1 MSKPS
6 VRRHC
11 SAVCL
16 LAGLAAALL
25 WGALAGPAHAA
36 ELESQLFIVTSFPKA
51 MFNRFKTA
59 FQEHHPGVRIQI
71 LNKKTSAAI
80 SYIQETAARP
90 ADLFW
95 ASAPD
100 AFEVLKQS
108 GHLARHSVARSSI
121 PANIAGHPVNDP
133 QGYYNGFA
141 VSGYGIMWNHQVL
154 KKLGLPR
161 PWEWSDLKKPVY
173 YRKIGISA
181 PSRSGTTHLIVETI
195 LQHEGWDQGWA
206 TLLEIAGNLATVT
219 ARSYG
224 VPAGVNSG
232 RFPIGLVIDFFGL
245 ASQASGHP
253 VRFVYPTAT
262 TLAPANIAI
271 IRNAPHPRIAAAFI
285 DFLLS
290 PEGQKI
296 LFEPAIRRL
305 PVFPAAYKDAPEGY
319 PNPFLG
325 GTLVPGINFSS
336 DLSRRRYHLVN
347 ALFDKMITFRIKALN
362 KAWKA
367 IHEAEAALKET
378 PDGALMNTLSRARR
392 LAVRVP
398 VDAAAVADP
407 AFTATFKRVKR
418 GIPPPPRQ
426 AEIVEEWNRFAHRNQ
441 AEALALAQ
449 SVLGA
454 LARKTR

>member
-1 MSKPS
+1 MAKKS
-6 VRRHC
+6 VIRQFW
-11 SAVCL
+11 ATGL
-16 LAGLAAALL
+16 LIALL
-25 WGALAGPAHAA
+25 GGALAGPVRAV
-36 ELESQLFIVTSFPKA
+36 ELEPQLFIVTSFPKA
-51 MFNRFKTA
+51 LFNRFKTA
-59 FQEHHPGVRIQI
+59 FQERHPGVRVQV
-71 LNKKTSAAI
+71 LNKKTSAGI

-108 GHLARHSVARSSI
+108 GHLARHRVAKSSI
-121 PANIAGHPVNDP
+121 PATIAGIPVNDP
-133 QGYYNGFA
+133 DGYYNGFA
-141 VSGYGIMWNHQVL
+141 VSGYGIMWNDQVL

-161 PWEWSDLKKPVY
+161 PWEWSDLKKPIY
-173 YRKIGISA
+173 FRKIGISA

-195 LQHEGWDQGWA
+195 LQSEGWDRGWA
-206 TLLEIAGNLATVT
+206 MLLEIAGNLATVT

-224 VPAGVNSG
+224 VPDGVNSG

-245 ASQASGHP
+245 ASQASGNP
-253 VRFVYPTAT
+253 VKFVYPTAT

-271 IRNAPHPRIAAAFI
+271 IRNAPHPHAAAAFI

-305 PVFPAAYKDAPEGY
+305 PVLPAAYKDAPKGF
-319 PNPFLG
+319 PNPFIG

-336 DLSRRRYHLVN
+336 DLSRQRYHLVN

-362 KAWKA
+362 KTWKA
-367 IHEAEAALKET
+367 IHEAESALAKT
-378 PDGALMNTLSRARR
+378 PDSVLANTLSQARR
-392 LAVRVP
+392 LATGVP
-398 VDAAAVADP
+398 VGATAVADP
-407 AFTATFKRVKR
+407 AFTGTFKRIKR

-426 AEIVEEWNRFAHRNQ
+426 ADIIEEWSRFARRNQ
-441 AEALALAQ
+441 ADALALAE
-449 SVLGA
+449 SVLTA
-454 LARKTR
+454 LARKTN

>member
-1 MSKPS
+1 MAKPS

-25 WGALAGPAHAA
+25 WGARAGPAHA
-36 ELESQLFIVTSFPKA
+36 
-51 MFNRFKTA
+51 
-59 FQEHHPGVRIQI
+59 
-71 LNKKTSAAI
+71 
-80 SYIQETAARP
+80 

-161 PWEWSDLKKPVY
+161 PWEWSDLKKPIY
-173 YRKIGISA
+173 FRKIGISA

-195 LQHEGWDQGWA
+195 LQYEGWDRGWA

-224 VPAGVNSG
+224 VPDGVNSG

-245 ASQASGHP
+245 SSQASGHP

-271 IRNAPHPRIAAAFI
+271 IRNAPPKT
-285 DFLLS
+285 LLGTS
-290 PEGQKI
+290 M
-296 LFEPAIRRL
+296 RRK
-305 PVFPAAYKDAPEGY
+305 PAPESSCQ
-319 PNPFLG
+319 PFQVQVQLAG
-325 GTLVPGINFSS
+325 ATITCEP
-336 DLSRRRYHLVN
+336 RK
-347 ALFDKMITFRIKALN
+347 LF
-362 KAWKA
+362 
-367 IHEAEAALKET
+367 AA
-378 PDGALMNTLSRARR
+378 S
-392 LAVRVP
+392 
-398 VDAAAVADP
+398 
-407 AFTATFKRVKR
+407 
-418 GIPPPPRQ
+418 
-426 AEIVEEWNRFAHRNQ
+426 
-441 AEALALAQ
+441 
-449 SVLGA
+449 
-454 LARKTR
+454 